1 MSAAP
6 DTCTEREVELV
17 QESFQRIAGDLAMI
31 TDRELGVLSVKA
43 ASAAKR
49 AAGRDKI
56 HISFRLGFRGPN
68 ETRHGCLLMPLADAV
83 SVACYLMMVP
93 DDGVKSK
100 RSLQTLDSA
109 LKDAMLEV
117 GNFIGGATDAAL
129 RALGF
134 DHVKVGFEG
143 CQGVKPDVRPA
154 FPYNDGEP
162 LLIGRARAKLHQ
174 YPDFE
179 MMLMLPELPSA

>member
-1 MSAAP
+1 MNAP
-6 DTCTEREVELV
+6 SDACSEREVELV
-17 QESFQRIAGDLAMI
+17 QETFQRIAGDLAMI
-31 TDRELGVLSVKA
+31 TDRELVLVSVKA
-43 ASAAKR
+43 AGAVKR

-56 HISFRLGFRGPN
+56 HISFKLGFRGPS
-68 ETRHGCLLMPLADAV
+68 ETRHGCLVMPVADAI

-100 RSLQTLDSA
+100 RSLQTLDNP

-154 FPYNDGEP
+154 FLYNDGEP

-174 YPDFE
+174 YPEFE
-179 MMLMLPELPSA
+179 MMLMLPELPAA